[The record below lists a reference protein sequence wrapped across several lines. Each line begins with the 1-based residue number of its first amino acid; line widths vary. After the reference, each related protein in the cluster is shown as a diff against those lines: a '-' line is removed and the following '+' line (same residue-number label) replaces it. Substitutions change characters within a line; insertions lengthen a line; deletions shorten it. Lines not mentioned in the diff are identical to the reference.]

1 MKENMYIRMDIL
13 YSRMS
18 EKHQTNFSIA
28 GCYTIKRRR
37 GSKARDESFIKKEK
51 KSFPI
56 HVITC
61 DIWIQK

>member
-37 GSKARDESFIKKEK
+37 GSKARDESFIKKSK
-51 KSFPI
+51 KKKFSDSC
-56 HVITC
+56 HYM
-61 DIWIQK
+61 